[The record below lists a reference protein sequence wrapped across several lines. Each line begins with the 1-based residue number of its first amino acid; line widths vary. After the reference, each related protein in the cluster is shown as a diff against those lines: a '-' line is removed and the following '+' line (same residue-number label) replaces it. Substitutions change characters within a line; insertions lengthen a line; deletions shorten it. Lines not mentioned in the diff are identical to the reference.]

1 MHGKLIIGCG
11 GSGLATMTEF
21 CKRLAYSRNRNSQE
35 YRFLAIDSDKSALS
49 DFVTRIHLLGDGHF
63 ARYVHT
69 FLLDRDI
76 GDIVQESLIDPFKNG
91 ENLDGQKRLQR
102 HWWHDA
108 NGQPYRGS
116 LTQHRAVDLYGVTWD
131 RLSNIELV
139 IRNVIE
145 SMVRNEVDDGDVLLS
160 VEVYVI
166 SSLAGETGRGSWNL
180 VAHKVREYLRDR
192 FNIYVRPLGV
202 FYDAMVY
209 NDLFKRIVKD
219 FELRCKVNALT
230 GLSELSCWL
239 RRERGANQSS
249 YRLPHL
255 KTPQRELC
263 DVLVSGGVDGIPCDG
278 PIRDLR
284 LIGENAYGC
293 RTHLDYIRETADAL
307 FLEMSS
313 RALESRRINNYA
325 AVGSFGSATFEV
337 EAAKIEGFCTAAAY
351 NIVLNRMLDSGED
364 VAPDVAQFF
373 DVIPINKKVNGIAD
387 VRPDG
392 DGNIFQRLACAL
404 VKRNRARFEHF
415 LQSLPSMNTNEAKKE
430 MEYVVRRMS
439 AVDAESALGDVLSAL
454 GIEGGLDGINA
465 VVEASA
471 LRVLR
476 GSSGQNLSLGR
487 VRNFLMRID
496 ADISMSCDLP
506 AKIDPPMVAEDA
518 IKDFGKRTILEMV
531 LCKPRFNEC
540 EIATLLR
547 NEGDVFSG
555 VVADQF
561 LVENYAEIRYVVIDL
576 LHRVQEEVRALI
588 SRVEKMERC
597 CREIRGTFETD
608 VYESVDIPIN
618 ADAFKELFV
627 LPDRSLDAIV
637 DDERG
642 GRRIL
647 KPIVESR
654 ESLSQLIGGALSVD
668 SGLEDF
674 CEQMLRQATSGDAAP
689 SSSGLSQLIID
700 NVRLRDGFVE
710 DNFSFVT
717 VLSRNQKY
725 WNVELDQRKEE
736 AAWLDKASDLFRR
749 TLGAEPSVDGNGS
762 RRLPPVDELKKSI
775 VATFMHRTKPCWDIE
790 DPYAELGE
798 MTVWMPFE
806 MTENERRI
814 CAHHAEMD
822 ARETC
827 PVVLLDITD
836 SASSPYA
843 YYSHVDVSV
852 AQRDCADERQDIPSL
867 QGKLKNEHD
876 AQSAGGRAKRHWF
889 LFDAIRSLRYY
900 RDPDVLVKLEET
912 EREDGKSI
920 FDENPSRCGLGYPS
934 PIYVRDARWSA
945 LRWKPWVPVQ
955 ETSD

>member
-1 MHGKLIIGCG
+1 MRYKLIIGCG

-21 CKRLAYSRNRNSQE
+21 CKRLAYSRNRNAQE

-49 DFVTRIHLLGDGHF
+49 DFVTCIHLLGDGHF

-76 GDIVQESLIDPFKNG
+76 GEIVQESFIDPFKDG
-91 ENLDGQKRLQR
+91 ENSDGKKRLQR
-102 HWWHDA
+102 HWWHDE
-108 NGQPYRGS
+108 NGRPYGGS
-116 LTQHRAVDLYGVTWD
+116 VNRRRAVDIYGVTWD
-131 RLSNIELV
+131 RMSNIELV
-139 IRNVIE
+139 IQNVIE
-145 SMVRNEVDDGDVLLS
+145 SMVRTGVDDGDVEPS

-166 SSLAGETGRGSWNL
+166 SSLAGDTGRGSWSL
-180 VAHKVREYLRDR
+180 VAHKVREYLAKYGIRER
-192 FNIYVRPLGV
+192 TLGV
-202 FYDAMVY
+202 LYDAMVY
-209 NDLFKRIVKD
+209 RDLLKRCVAD
-219 FELRCKVNALT
+219 FGLKCKVNALT

-239 RRERGANQSS
+239 NNGRDANRSS

-263 DVLVSGGVDGIPCDG
+263 DVLVSGGETGVPCEG
-278 PIRDLR
+278 PITELR
-284 LIGENAYGC
+284 LISENEYGC
-293 RTHLDYIRETADAL
+293 RPHLDYIRETADAL

-337 EAAKIEGFCTAAAY
+337 EAAKIEGYCMAEAY
-351 NIVLNRMLDSGED
+351 NIVLNRMLDRSED

-373 DVIPINKKVNGIAD
+373 DTIPINKKINGIAD

-392 DGNIFQRLACAL
+392 GGNIFQRLAYAL
-404 VKRNRARFEHF
+404 MKRNRARFELF
-415 LQSLPSMNTNEAKKE
+415 QQSLPSMKTDEAKKM
-430 MEYVVRRMS
+430 MESVVQRRS

-471 LRVLR
+471 LRVLH
-476 GSSGQNLSLGR
+476 GSSEQNLSLGR
-487 VRNFLMRID
+487 LRNFLMRIN
-496 ADISMSCDLP
+496 ADISMSLESSE
-506 AKIDPPMVAEDA
+506 KIDPPMVAEDA
-518 IKDFGKRTILEMV
+518 IKDYGKRTILEMV
-531 LCKPRFNEC
+531 LCKPRFNEH

-547 NEGDVFSG
+547 SEGEWFSG

-561 LVENYAEIRYVVIDL
+561 LVENYEEMRRVVDDL
-576 LHRVQEEVRALI
+576 LRRVQEKVRALI
-588 SRVEKMERC
+588 SCVEKMEC
-597 CREIRGTFETD
+597 CCLEIRWPLTK
-608 VYESVDIPIN
+608 DIYDSRDISIDE
-618 ADAFKELFV
+618 DAFKELFA

-642 GRRIL
+642 GHRIL

-654 ESLSQLIGGALSVD
+654 ESLSQLIGGALSID

-674 CEQMLRQATSGDAAP
+674 CEQMLKQA
-689 SSSGLSQLIID
+689 SSGEATPSARELSQRIID
-700 NVRLRDGFVE
+700 NVMLRDGFVE

-717 VLSRNQKY
+717 VLERNRKY
-725 WNVELDQRKEE
+725 WNEELDQRKEGD
-736 AAWLDKASDLFRR
+736 AWLDNATDLFRR
-749 TLGAEPSVDGNGS
+749 TLGAEPIHDFDGSRKLPSVD
-762 RRLPPVDELKKSI
+762 EIKKSI
-775 VATFMHRTKPCWDIE
+775 VATFACRTKPNCVIE
-790 DPYAELGE
+790 EPYEQFGEL
-798 MTVWMPFE
+798 TVWMPFAMAE
-806 MTENERRI
+806 DDRQS
-814 CAHHAEMD
+814 CAHQAAMNV
-822 ARETC
+822 RRPY
-827 PVVLLDITD
+827 PVKLLDITD

-867 QGKLKNEHD
+867 QGKLKDVHD
-876 AQSAGGRAKRHWF
+876 AQSAGSRAKRHWF

-900 RDPDVLVKLEET
+900 RDPDVLMKLEET

-920 FDENPSRCGLGYPS
+920 FDEDPMGYPS
-934 PIYVRDARWSA
+934 PIYVRDAQWSA
-945 LRWKPWVPVQ
+945 LRWKPWVPAQ